1 MRNRVDRGSFLC
13 NGLSN
18 TRESFTENFMWFQ
31 ENVELLWATE
41 KGKSNPISL
50 ILPSPMLLK
59 LLASTCSLCV
69 PGQEWNTV
77 ASLSA
82 DLLAQCRTECS
93 VLSLPYRSVSQQLA
107 LSPLRLEWCQIPL
120 LCHMSLHG
128 WNRKS
133 RADTWTKPK
142 REKTSLVVSEWWLQ
156 IRVNQ
161 DGDFHM

>member
-31 ENVELLWATE
+31 ENVELPWATE

-93 VLSLPYRSVSQQLA
+93 VLSLPTDLFPSSWHWA
-107 LSPLRLEWCQIPL
+107 LWGWSDVKFLFCVTCFCMAETERAELILGQSPNGKKHLW
-120 LCHMSLHG
+120 
-128 WNRKS
+128 
-133 RADTWTKPK
+133 
-142 REKTSLVVSEWWLQ
+142 
-156 IRVNQ
+156 
-161 DGDFHM
+161 